1 MLFSFSL
8 VLFFYFIFLL
18 RSNNVRTSASL
29 PAFSCSNACSYLCSN
44 CYSTAKLCLH
54 IFVLHVSQ
62 PQAILF
68 SSLNFQPCLLTLSRL
83 QWSQSQRPWTRK
95 CAQRMKKVPLQL
107 CESRKTFCKNLQCAE
122 ATHLKTSIPPLT
134 SSTRNLLNGLIPLKP
149 SSFQTCVKN
158 GPQHSH
164 AKVAGALASPLLAD
178 VFRENWWQ
186 PRTITIWP
194 QSVFPDAPSSTLMH
208 ARHSLM
214 KWLSKTRYA
223 FSSLLSS
230 FTCYFHRL
238 EYLVHCSS
246 HPCLFIDYGVVFW
259 LAWGGGGLR
268 LQCHCLRP
276 LCNQSRNYSYLYP
289 TASLAC
295 LYSSAPYRTL
305 GSRD

>member
-1 MLFSFSL
+1 M
-8 VLFFYFIFLL
+8 
-18 RSNNVRTSASL
+18 RASASL
-29 PAFSCSNACSYLCSN
+29 PAFSCSNACRYLCSN

-54 IFVLHVSQ
+54 ISVFHVSQ

-68 SSLNFQPCLLTLSRL
+68 SSLKSQPCLLTLRRL
-83 QWSQSQRPWTRK
+83 QWSQSQQPWTRK
-95 CAQRMKKVPLQL
+95 CAQRVKKVPLQL
-107 CESRKTFCKNLQCAE
+107 CESRKTFCKNLRRAE
-122 ATHLKTSIPPLT
+122 ATHLKTSISPLT

-194 QSVFPDAPSSTLMH
+194 QSVFPDAPSSTFVH

-238 EYLVHCSS
+238 EYLAHCSS
-246 HPCLFIDYGVVFW
+246 HPCLFIDYGVVCW

-268 LQCHCLRP
+268 LQCHRLRP
-276 LCNQSRNYSYLYP
+276 LCNQSRNYSYLDP
-289 TASLAC
+289 TASLAG

>member
-1 MLFSFSL
+1 MCAPQHHFQPSLVPMPAAICAPTATVQLNFVYIFSFCTWVSL
-8 VLFFYFIFLL
+8 RQFC
-18 RSNNVRTSASL
+18 SL
-29 PAFSCSNACSYLCSN
+29 PW
-44 CYSTAKLCLH
+44 
-54 IFVLHVSQ
+54 
-62 PQAILF
+62 ILSPVF
-68 SSLNFQPCLLTLSRL
+68 FLGYNGASPSDREQGNVHRG
-83 QWSQSQRPWTRK
+83 W
-95 CAQRMKKVPLQL
+95 KKVPLQL

-238 EYLVHCSS
+238 EYSVHCSS

-259 LAWGGGGLR
+259 LAWDGGGLR

-276 LCNQSRNYSYLYP
+276 LCNQPRNYSYLDP

-295 LYSSAPYRTL
+295 LYSSAPCRTL